1 MPITFEEVTASIQR
15 DPQTS
20 EASSAPAQKPGAS
33 GEDAPAELE
42 RNLRLIADRHA
53 RILAD

>member
-15 DPQTS
+15 DPQSS
-20 EASSAPAQKPGAS
+20 ESGGALAPKAGSS

-53 RILAD
+53 RVLAD